1 MTDGGAEF
9 KEIYYTS
16 RDGLRLYGRKYEAAD
31 PAARTRKPV
40 VCLAGLTRNS
50 KDFHNLALALSK
62 TVEPVRD
69 VYTLDYRGRGKSA
82 FDPDWR
88 NYALQVELLDVLD
101 FFTLNDLHQAV
112 VIGTSR
118 GGLLAML
125 MGAAQ
130 PTLLSA
136 VVLNDIGP
144 VINTAGLA
152 RIAGYVGRT
161 PTPHSW
167 EQAAQAIKRH
177 NKAHFTKADDE
188 TWLAVAKQWFNEKD
202 GKPAAGYDKK
212 LGQAL
217 AALKGKIP
225 DLWPQFEALKPVP
238 VLVIRGSNSDILSE
252 ETVAEMLRRH
262 PRATAYTVDGEGH
275 APLLHDVSSHNA
287 IAHFMSETEQT
298 AEAA

>member
-1 MTDGGAEF
+1 MTNGGADF
-9 KEIYYTS
+9 KEIYFTS
-16 RDGLRLYGRKYEAAD
+16 RDGLKLYGRKYPSANGGGHGL
-31 PAARTRKPV
+31 KPV

-50 KDFHNLALALSK
+50 KDFHHLAVALSHS
-62 TVEPVRD
+62 VEQVRD

-82 FDPDWR
+82 FDPNWR

-101 FFTLNDLHQAV
+101 FFTLNDLHEAV

-167 EQAAQAIKRH
+167 DQAAQAIKRH
-177 NKAHFTKADDE
+177 NKAHFPNATDE
-188 TWLAVAKQWFNEKD
+188 TWLAVAKQWFNEEN

-225 DLWPQFEALKPVP
+225 DLWPQFEALKHVP
-238 VLVIRGSNSDILSE
+238 VMVIRGSNSDILSQD
-252 ETVAEMLRRH
+252 TVEEMLRRH

-275 APLLHDVSSHNA
+275 APLLHDAPAHDA
-287 IAHFMSETEQT
+287 IATFIAGIEAH